1 MITKIKGTND
11 ILPAGLGGDIFI
23 AEKWAALKKII
34 DDVVDNFNYQFIDT
48 PIFEAT
54 ELFVKGI
61 GDVTDIVQKEMFS
74 FTDRGDRELTLRPE
88 GTASIVR
95 AYIENSIAKKSNI
108 ARLAYQGPMF
118 RAEKP
123 QKGRYRQFHQFGV
136 ECMGGAE
143 PNFDVE
149 VISLFW
155 TILQATGLKK
165 MKLHIN
171 TVGTEAS
178 REIYRQQLREFFQ
191 DKKDKLCSDCQ
202 NRYDSNVMRIL
213 DCKNPHCNELAEGV
227 PPIYDSLD
235 EESTLH
241 YAEVKSQLNNL
252 GISFIEDPTLV
263 RGLDYYSKTSF
274 EIIHDQIGAQATI
287 VGGGRYD
294 SLIKQ
299 SGGGDV
305 PAVGAAFGVER
316 LLLSIDAEGIDLVT
330 LKQPDFFLVLL
341 DKDKESEMSKL
352 LFDLRNRGFFALS
365 SDGSR
370 QVGKQLKAADKS
382 KSKFVVFI
390 GGDEWN
396 EGSLAIKNL
405 KSGEQQRLE
414 ISPEGLVDSLAQF
427 LNRS

>member
-11 ILPAGLGGDIFI
+11 ILPAGLGTDIFVS
-23 AEKWAALKKII
+23 EKWAALKKII
-34 DDVVDNFNYQFIDT
+34 DDVVNNFNYQFIDT

-74 FTDRGDRELTLRPE
+74 FTDRGNRELTLRPE

-108 ARLAYQGPMF
+108 ARLAYQGSMF

-136 ECMGGAE
+136 ECIGGAQ

-149 VISLFW
+149 VIALFW
-155 TILQATGLKK
+155 TILRATGLKK
-165 MKLHIN
+165 MKLIIN
-171 TVGTEAS
+171 TVGTEES
-178 REIYRQQLREFFQ
+178 REVYRHQLCDFFL

-202 NRYDSNVMRIL
+202 SRYDSNVMRIL
-213 DCKNPHCNELAEGV
+213 DCKNPHCNELATGV
-227 PPIYDSLD
+227 PAIYDSLD

-241 YAEVKSQLNNL
+241 YAEVKKQLSNL
-252 GISFIEDPTLV
+252 GIAFIEDPTLV

-274 EIIHDQIGAQATI
+274 EIVHDQIGAQATI

-299 SGGGDV
+299 SGGADV

-316 LLLSIDAEGIDLVT
+316 LLLSIEAEGISL
-330 LKQPDFFLVLL
+330 LSAREPDFFLVLL
-341 DKDKESEMSKL
+341 DKDKEDEMSKM
-352 LFDLRNRGFFALS
+352 LFDLRNRGYFALS

-370 QVGKQLKAADKS
+370 QVGKQFKVADKS
-382 KSKFVVFI
+382 NAKFVVFV
-390 GGDEWN
+390 GGDEWDR
-396 EGSLAIKNL
+396 GGLTFKNL
-405 KSGEQQRLE
+405 KSGEQETNTVAPYMQVDFLVEILE
-414 ISPEGLVDSLAQF
+414 
-427 LNRS
+427 RS